1 MAISKLSR
9 PYPSAARVT
18 EQMCESSLF
27 KSRKFPFEV
36 ADRSVCRRVPQQHCL
51 SPSACYYVMTR
62 AMSCD
67 TLPLGVGVGRYYV
80 YSRENQYWWSMH
92 DLQGRLWFLSGG
104 LANDKEGAF
113 SKKAF
118 SVFFRFTL
126 EIPFQIRDSAIP
138 SAIPRSRKL
147 TGTTFSMDPEIV
159 KKIHM

>member
-67 TLPLGVGVGRYYV
+67 TLPLCVGGGGGGGEMGVGVRVCVCVSVCGSPVPILCCTWFHHCNITRIYLLCYTHRTPITLYYGI
-80 YSRENQYWWSMH
+80 SMVTPNYGAIH
-92 DLQGRLWFLSGG
+92 NPIFLQCRPIS
-104 LANDKEGAF
+104 
-113 SKKAF
+113 
-118 SVFFRFTL
+118 FT
-126 EIPFQIRDSAIP
+126 
-138 SAIPRSRKL
+138 
-147 TGTTFSMDPEIV
+147 
-159 KKIHM
+159 